1 MPEPALAVVYSSREW
16 ADRVVRHVTDHG
28 GGRVR
33 LRVVDARVALEEQF
47 DVLIAEDITSF
58 LNPRFVQEVR
68 RRGRRVLGVYDP
80 EEPTGKERL
89 LDLGVDDVIEST
101 APAESFVRVLAGIVP
116 AADLGG
122 ADAAGDMAVQGL
134 DGAGPLPGRSRGGAP
149 RPRGLLWAI
158 GGPPGG
164 CGASEV
170 SVGLAHAL
178 RRRGEA
184 SILLDAEDVAPA
196 LAQRL
201 ALPPIP
207 NIRTAIDAVFH
218 GAGSLSE
225 ALMPVSG
232 GFALLAGLANPADW
246 SQVRPQEIVEVAAEL
261 AGTGAQVVANIG
273 PALEDL
279 PAAGGPDRYGM
290 SRVLV
295 ASADVLVG
303 VGVATP
309 VGVAR
314 LVAWIA
320 EVAVLA
326 PGTPLHLAIN
336 KAPAS
341 RFIRSEVEAE
351 LQRSFS
357 PASLHFVPVDDGVD
371 KAAWRGELVAPGPF
385 TRAVEA
391 LAASVLHQAGRQS
404 APVQRRR
411 RRVLGRAS

>member
-1 MPEPALAVVYSSREW
+1 MGSEPALAVVYSSREW

-33 LRVVDARVALEEQF
+33 LRVVEARVALEEEF
-47 DVLIAEDITSF
+47 DVLVAEDITSF

-89 LDLGVDDVIEST
+89 LELGVDDVIEST
-101 APAESFVRVLAGIVP
+101 APAETFVRALAGLLPPEDAGPGDTAVP
-116 AADLGG
+116 A
-122 ADAAGDMAVQGL
+122 L
-134 DGAGPLPGRSRGGAP
+134 DGAGAVPARGPGGVPPA
-149 RPRGLLWAI
+149 RGLLWAV

-170 SVGLAHAL
+170 SVELAHAL
-178 RRRGEA
+178 RRRGKA

-218 GAGSLSE
+218 GAGLLHE
-225 ALMPVSG
+225 ALMPVTGG
-232 GFALLAGLANPADW
+232 GFGLLAGLANPADW
-246 SQVRPQEIVEVAAEL
+246 SQVRPHEIVEVAAEL
-261 AGTGAQVVANIG
+261 SGSGAQVIANVG
-273 PALEDL
+273 SALEDL

-290 SRVLV
+290 SRALI

-320 EVAVLA
+320 EVLVLA
-326 PGTPLHLAIN
+326 PGAPLHLAIN

-351 LQRSFS
+351 LHRSFL
-357 PASLHFVPVDDGVD
+357 PASFHFLPVDDGVD

-391 LAASVLHQAGRQS
+391 LAASVLHHAGRPATP
-404 APVQRRR
+404 APRRR
-411 RRVLGRAS
+411 RKLLGRAS

>member
-1 MPEPALAVVYSSREW
+1 VAEPELAVVYSSREW
-16 ADRVVRHVTDHG
+16 ADRVVRHVTNHG

-33 LRVVDARVALEEQF
+33 LRVVDARVAMEEEF

-101 APAESFVRVLAGIVP
+101 APAESFVRVLAGILPVEHP
-116 AADLGG
+116 GSVDIDLQGL
-122 ADAAGDMAVQGL
+122 DAAGPV
-134 DGAGPLPGRSRGGAP
+134 PGRSAAGGP
-149 RPRGLLWAI
+149 RARGLLCVV

-170 SVGLAHAL
+170 SVELAHAL
-178 RRRGEA
+178 RRRGEVPV
-184 SILLDAEDVAPA
+184 LLDAEDVAPA

-218 GAGSLSE
+218 GAGLLSE
-225 ALMPVSG
+225 ALMPVTGG
-232 GFALLAGLANPADW
+232 GFDLLAGLANPADW
-246 SQVRPQEIVEVAAEL
+246 AQVRPQEIAEVAAEL
-261 AGTGAQVVANIG
+261 SGTGAQVVANVG
-273 PALEDL
+273 SALEDL

-295 ASADVLVG
+295 ACADALVG

-320 EVAVLA
+320 EVVVLA

-351 LQRSFS
+351 LQRNFL

-371 KAAWRGELVAPGPF
+371 QAAWRGELVAPGPF

-391 LAASVLHQAGRQS
+391 LAASVLHQAGRQA
-404 APVQRRR
+404 APAPRRR
-411 RRVLGRAS
+411 RRMLGRAS